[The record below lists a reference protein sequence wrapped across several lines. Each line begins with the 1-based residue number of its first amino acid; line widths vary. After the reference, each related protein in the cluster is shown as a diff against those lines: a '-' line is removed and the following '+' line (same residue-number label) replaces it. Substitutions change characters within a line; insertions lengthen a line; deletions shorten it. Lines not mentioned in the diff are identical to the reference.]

1 VKVVDVMTAPRPG
14 AETERSHVG
23 SPLEESRFRL
33 FVLDA
38 ESTFGRGVAMRL
50 GVEAAAHEDRQFE
63 DGEHKVRP
71 LVSVRDADVF
81 ILASLYS
88 DAAHTVHDRLCR
100 LLFFTATVRDAAAA
114 RVTVVAPYLCYA
126 RKDRRTK
133 ARDPVTTRYVAT
145 LLEAA
150 GCDAVLAMD
159 VHNPAAYQNAFRRR
173 AEHLEGRPLFVAHL
187 TPLLGSEDVVVVS
200 PDAGGVKRADAL
212 RASLGRT
219 LGRPIELAFMEKKR
233 SEGVVSGEAFVG
245 DVAGRTAVIVD
256 DLISSGT
263 TLARAARACAER
275 GATRSFAVVTHGL
288 FNEGARAALEESAL
302 ERLIVLNTVPPM
314 RLPEQ
319 LLRERVTVLDAAP
332 LVAEA
337 IRRLHSGGSL
347 VELLEA

>member
-1 VKVVDVMTAPRPG
+1 MHIETAARPQT
-14 AETERSHVG
+14 ATRRSHAQA
-23 SPLEESRFRL
+23 PPEESGFRL
-33 FVLDA
+33 FVMDA
-38 ESTFGRGVAMRL
+38 ASSFGRGVVAHL
-50 GVEAAAHEDRQFE
+50 GVDAAAHEDRRFE

-81 ILASLYS
+81 ILDSLYG
-88 DAAHTVHDRLCR
+88 DAAHTVHDKLCR
-100 LLFFTATVRDAAAA
+100 LLFFTATIRDAGAE

-145 LLEAA
+145 LLEAV
-150 GCDAVLAMD
+150 GCDAVVAMD

-173 AEHLEGRPLFVAHL
+173 AEHLEGRPLFVTHL
-187 TPLLGSEDVVVVS
+187 APLLGSEEVVIVS

-212 RASLGRT
+212 RASLTRA

-245 DVAGRTAVIVD
+245 DVAGRTAIIVD
-256 DLISSGT
+256 DLVSSGT
-263 TLARAARACAER
+263 TLVRAARACAQR
-275 GATRSFAVVTHGL
+275 GAARSLAVVTHGL

-302 ERLIVLNTVPPM
+302 ERLIVLNTVPPA

-319 LLRERVTVLDAAP
+319 LLRDRVTVLDAAP

-337 IRRLHSGGSL
+337 ILRLHTGGSL
-347 VELLEA
+347 IELLEA